1 MTRTPRPFVRSWT
14 SGRRPPPAVTR
25 GSTTL
30 SLELTASAR
39 ATIVV
44 YDAAGRRVRV
54 LADGELGAGTHA
66 IAWDGR
72 DQRGAAV
79 PAGVYFV
86 RASAG
91 DARREQRLVVID

>member
-1 MTRTPRPFVRSWT
+1 MVLAEAPQILRVGLDRPR
-14 SGRRPPPAVTR
+14 PAVTR
-25 GSTTL
+25 GATTL

-39 ATIVV
+39 ATVVV
-44 YDAAGRRVRV
+44 YDAAGRRVRL
-54 LADGELGAGTHA
+54 LADGELGAGAHA

-86 RASAG
+86 RAAAG
-91 DARREQRLVVID
+91 EERSEQRLVVID